1 MIVYILMLLI
11 SILFIYI
18 SQKQTKKWAK
28 ILCYIMAAMP
38 FFIVSA
44 FRYDVGTDYI
54 KRYTYDYNRML
65 KGVNVPNLEILF
77 KAIMYFCMI
86 FTTKPYMMFF
96 ITSAF
101 IVGLIMGTTFKKSQ
115 NKILSV
121 CIFFLGGFFFDSLNI
136 MRQYLAMSIVFFAYQ
151 FLIKDKKWYLL
162 YALLVIIA
170 TLIHSS
176 AIIMLIALLLTKK
189 MLVNWKWVIPITIL
203 ILILNE
209 NLMKIVGLVLQNTR
223 FAVYLT
229 GKFAQ
234 GDVSFLFIAENL
246 IIYLAMYYIYSKNK
260 KLGNIQT
267 QDILFL
273 NIQAL
278 ALIVM
283 ALGSCHML
291 FIRIALYFSI
301 FQVISVPYYIQKM
314 PEKEISEN
322 ISKITK
328 NKIKSEKLA
337 RNMKR
342 IVVTLVILCFSFAF
356 LRTNIMN
363 NTNEVL
369 PYRTI
374 FNTKI
379 KIN

>member
-44 FRYDVGTDYI
+44 FRYDVGTDYLY
-54 KRYTYDYNRML
+54 RYTNDYNRML
-65 KGVNVPNLEILF
+65 KGANVSNLEILF

-96 ITSAF
+96 ITSAL
-101 IVGLIMGTTFKKSQ
+101 IVGLIMETIFKQSK

-151 FLIKDKKWYLL
+151 FLLKDKKWYLL
-162 YALLVIIA
+162 YTLLVIIA

-176 AIIMLIALLLTKK
+176 AIMMLVAILLTRK
-189 MLVNWKWVIPITIL
+189 MLVSWKWVIPISIL

-209 NLMKIVGLVLQNTR
+209 NLIKVLELILQNTR
-223 FAVYLT
+223 FNVYLT
-229 GKFAQ
+229 GKYAK
-234 GDVSFLFIAENL
+234 GDISFLFIAENL
-246 IIYLAMYYIYSKNK
+246 IIYIAMYYLYSKNK

-278 ALIVM
+278 ALILMVS
-283 ALGSCHML
+283 GSCHML

-301 FQVISVPYYIQKM
+301 FQVISVPYYINKM
-314 PEKEISEN
+314 PTKEIAED
-322 ISKITK
+322 IKKVTK
-328 NKIKSEKLA
+328 NKIKIEKIVPK
-337 RNMKR
+337 MKK
-342 IVVTLVILCFSFAF
+342 IVTIVVILCFSFAF

>member
-18 SQKQTKKWAK
+18 SQKQTKKWTK
-28 ILCYIMAAMP
+28 ILCYIMATMP

-44 FRYDVGTDYI
+44 FRYDVGTDYLY
-54 KRYTYDYNRML
+54 RYTNDYNRML
-65 KGVNVPNLEILF
+65 KGANVPNLEILF

-96 ITSAF
+96 ITSAL
-101 IVGLIMGTTFKKSQ
+101 IVGLIMGTIFKQSK

-151 FLIKDKKWYLL
+151 FLLKDKKWYLL
-162 YALLVIIA
+162 YTLLVIIA

-176 AIIMLIALLLTKK
+176 AIMMLVAILLTKK
-189 MLVNWKWVIPITIL
+189 MLVSWKWVIPISIL

-209 NLMKIVGLVLQNTR
+209 NLIKVLELILQNTR
-223 FAVYLT
+223 FNVYLT
-229 GKFAQ
+229 GKYAK
-234 GDVSFLFIAENL
+234 GDISFLFIAENL

-278 ALIVM
+278 ALILMVS
-283 ALGSCHML
+283 GSCHML

-301 FQVISVPYYIQKM
+301 FQVISVPYYINKM
-314 PEKEISEN
+314 PTKEIAED
-322 ISKITK
+322 IKKLTK
-328 NKIKSEKLA
+328 NKIKIEKIVPE
-337 RNMKR
+337 MKK
-342 IVVTLVILCFSFAF
+342 IVTIAVILCFCFAF

>member
-96 ITSAF
+96 ITSAL

-176 AIIMLIALLLTKK
+176 AIIMLVALLLTKK

-379 KIN
+379 N

>member
-65 KGVNVPNLEILF
+65 KGINVPNLEILF

-101 IVGLIMGTTFKKSQ
+101 IVGSIMGTTFKKSQ